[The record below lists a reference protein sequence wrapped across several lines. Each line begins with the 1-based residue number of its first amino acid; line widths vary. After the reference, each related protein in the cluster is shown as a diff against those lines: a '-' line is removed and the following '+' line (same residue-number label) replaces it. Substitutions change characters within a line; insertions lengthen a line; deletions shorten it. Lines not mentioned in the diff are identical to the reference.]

1 MTAAPPYQRIVAAIR
16 DLIASGELRPGDRV
30 PSIRQLAGDHGVAIA
45 TATRAMATLRDQG
58 LVEARVGAGTV
69 VSARGN
75 RQATRRAVAANSWPG
90 TTRKPPLN
98 REQVLATAISVA
110 DAEGLEALSMRRLAT
125 ELDTGPMSLYRYVE
139 GKDDLVKQMADDVF
153 GRHLLPEPGPDGWR
167 AKLEFAS
174 RLHWKLYQ
182 QHLWLPR
189 VISFT
194 RPMMM
199 PNAIAHTGWMLQAI
213 DGFGLSPVAMLQEAI
228 TLSAYVVTVAL
239 TKAAEIDAGLESG
252 MTFDQ
257 WWTVNEGPANDL
269 LERFPV
275 LATVSAETAFD
286 LDGLFEYGLA
296 RHLDGLALL
305 IESRVAD
312 DRTNPTAAT
321 R

>member
-1 MTAAPPYQRIVAAIR
+1 MSADSPYLRIVAALR
-16 DLIASGELRPGDRV
+16 DRIASGELRPGDRV

-45 TATRAMATLRDQG
+45 TATRAMATLRDEG

-75 RQATRRAVAANSWPG
+75 RQAPHRAVAANSWPG

-98 REQVLATAISVA
+98 QAHVLATAISIA

-139 GKDDLVKQMADDVF
+139 GKDDLVKHMADDVF
-153 GRHLLPEPGPDGWR
+153 GRHPLPEPGPEGWR
-167 AKLEFAS
+167 AKLELAS
-174 RLHWKLYQ
+174 RLHWELYQ
-182 QHLWLPR
+182 RHLWLPR

-213 DGFGLSPVAMLQEAI
+213 DGFGLSPVAMMHETI

-239 TKAAEIDAGLESG
+239 TKAAEIEAGLESG

-257 WWTVNEGPANDL
+257 WWTVNEGPSDDL
-269 LERFPV
+269 LARFPV
-275 LATVSAETAFD
+275 LAKVPAEAVLD

-305 IESRVAD
+305 IEGR
-312 DRTNPTAAT
+312 AAT
-321 R
+321 SVRP

>member
-1 MTAAPPYQRIVAAIR
+1 MSADSPYQRIVAVIR
-16 DLIASGELRPGDRV
+16 ERIASGELRPGDRV

-45 TATRAMATLRDQG
+45 TATRAMATLRDEG

-69 VSARGN
+69 VSARAN

-90 TTRKPPLN
+90 TMRKPPLN
-98 REQVLATAISVA
+98 QEQVLATAISIA

-167 AKLEFAS
+167 AKLELAS
-174 RLHWKLYQ
+174 RLHWELYQ
-182 QHLWLPR
+182 RHLWLPR

-213 DGFGLSPVAMLQEAI
+213 DGIGLSPVVMLQEAI

-239 TKAAEIDAGLESG
+239 TNAAEIDAGLETG
-252 MTFDQ
+252 LTIDQ
-257 WWTVNEGPANDL
+257 WWTANEDPSADL
-269 LERFPV
+269 VERFPA
-275 LATVSAETAFD
+275 LGTVSADAALD
-286 LDGLFEYGLA
+286 LDELFEYGLA

-305 IESRVAD
+305 IDGAGAKAGARNSVR
-312 DRTNPTAAT
+312 P
-321 R
+321 